1 MSDSNVIESEVV
13 LFLLIDRVSA
23 ATLNARVQHG
33 DAITQARVFARTDS
47 GQEITTRVRR
57 SVLAGKSPAY
67 TQCTKYLLPGNDM
80 TQGQCVE
87 IESAIDETQ
96 FRAALPFM
104 DTMSVKV
111 RHSIR
116 HNLRIPGPV
125 LEIDHMVPAG
135 GKSGGEFIKVDIEG
149 GVKAHIPAYLKILEN
164 NGIRVV
170 RNLTEEGIKEGKNLG
185 GKLMS
190 GPEYNHAA
198 K

>member
-1 MSDSNVIESEVV
+1 MSNSNVVESEVV

-57 SVLAGKSPAY
+57 SVLTGKSPVY

-80 TQGQCVE
+80 SQGQCVE
-87 IESAIDETQ
+87 IESEINEEQFKAAI
-96 FRAALPFM
+96 PFM
-104 DTMSVKV
+104 DTVSVKV

-116 HNLRIPGPV
+116 HNLRIHGPV

-135 GKSGGEFIKVDIEG
+135 GKQGGEFIKVDIEG
-149 GVKAHIPAYLKILEN
+149 GQKVHIPAYLKVLEN
-164 NGIRVV
+164 NGIRIV
-170 RNLTEEGIKEGKNLG
+170 RNLTEEGIKEGKNIG

-190 GPEYNHAA
+190 GPDYNHAA